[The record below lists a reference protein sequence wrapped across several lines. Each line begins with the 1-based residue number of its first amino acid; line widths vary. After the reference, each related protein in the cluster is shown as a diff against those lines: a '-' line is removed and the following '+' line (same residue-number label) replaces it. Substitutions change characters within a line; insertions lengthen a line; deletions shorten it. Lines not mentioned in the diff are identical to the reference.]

1 MYTSMPRV
9 DIFGRGGVRGSAS
22 GFAAIGDGDL
32 GPADGVLDILV
43 RWRIVGGW
51 YGCVRFLDLCKRH
64 LPVMSLI
71 GS

>member
-32 GPADGVLDILV
+32 GPADGVLDIL
-43 RWRIVGGW
+43 
-51 YGCVRFLDLCKRH
+51 YYYL
-64 LPVMSLI
+64 
-71 GS
+71 